1 MKFFIQP
8 SYSVQRNRRG
18 GDMHEYDLAAS
29 NVFDY
34 ARQKRRIYRTTYNF
48 MLVEIKLKTDQ
59 FWFLSQDT
67 KIDHTY
73 NGVAIYTQG
82 ALYLDILVY
91 IYEGIE
97 NTKMNEVQYNINLH
111 INFEIHILE

>member
-34 ARQKRRIYRTTYNF
+34 ARQKRRIYRTPYNF
-48 MLVEIKLKTDQ
+48 MLVEIKRKTDQ
-59 FWFLSQDT
+59 FWFFIQNT

-73 NGVAIYTQG
+73 NRVAIDTYET
-82 ALYLDILVY
+82 LNLDILVF
-91 IYEGIE
+91 I
-97 NTKMNEVQYNINLH
+97 
-111 INFEIHILE
+111 

>member
-48 MLVEIKLKTDQ
+48 MLVEIK
-59 FWFLSQDT
+59 
-67 KIDHTY
+67 
-73 NGVAIYTQG
+73 
-82 ALYLDILVY
+82 
-91 IYEGIE
+91 
-97 NTKMNEVQYNINLH
+97 
-111 INFEIHILE
+111 

>member
-48 MLVEIKLKTDQ
+48 MLVEIKRKTDQ
-59 FWFLSQDT
+59 FWFFIQNT
-67 KIDHTY
+67 KTDYTY
-73 NGVAIYTQG
+73 NGVAI
-82 ALYLDILVY
+82 
-91 IYEGIE
+91 
-97 NTKMNEVQYNINLH
+97 NT
-111 INFEIHILE
+111 

>member
-48 MLVEIKLKTDQ
+48 MLVEIKQKQ
-59 FWFLSQDT
+59 
-67 KIDHTY
+67 
-73 NGVAIYTQG
+73 
-82 ALYLDILVY
+82 
-91 IYEGIE
+91 
-97 NTKMNEVQYNINLH
+97 
-111 INFEIHILE
+111 INFGS